1 MLADGRA
8 RLEDDA
14 ESFSQGSQGSPPNGS
29 PPHDHA
35 HEPHVA
41 HTHLASSDPSNES
54 SDGLPAL
61 APPNGL
67 GAALP
72 QGERPSKRTRT
83 GCDDT

>member
-8 RLEDDA
+8 RLEDA
-14 ESFSQGSQGSPPNGS
+14 ESFSQGSPPNGS
-29 PPHDHA
+29 PPHGRA
-35 HEPHVA
+35 HDAHVA
-41 HTHLASSDPSNES
+41 HAHLATSDRSNES

>member
-35 HEPHVA
+35 YDPHEA
-41 HTHLASSDPSNES
+41 HAHLASSDPSNES
-54 SDGLPAL
+54 SDGLPAP

-67 GAALP
+67 GAVLT
-72 QGERPSKRTRT
+72 QGGAPVEEPKDRL
-83 GCDDT
+83 

>member
-35 HEPHVA
+35 YDPHEA
-41 HTHLASSDPSNES
+41 HAHLASSDPSNES